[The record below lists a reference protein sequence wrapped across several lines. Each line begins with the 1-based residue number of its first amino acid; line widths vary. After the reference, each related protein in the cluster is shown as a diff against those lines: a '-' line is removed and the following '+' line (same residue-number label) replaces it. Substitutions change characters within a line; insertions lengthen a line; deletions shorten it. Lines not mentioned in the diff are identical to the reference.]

1 MESNH
6 LSQYTDQK
14 ESQYRDQKEKKSTCE
29 SNDRH
34 KER

>member
-6 LSQYTDQK
+6 LSQYRDQK